1 MSGGGRIGLLGPAA
15 RVRARPWIPRGG
27 GGTLQVELVAG
38 ERKIW
43 SGEATLVIARTTE
56 GELGVL
62 PGHAP
67 LLGELAEGGVVTI
80 RTDSGDDVVVAA
92 HGGFLSVTERGVSIL
107 AETAEISTE
116 IDVERAREALRR
128 AEDSGDDPEA
138 LDAARRAQS
147 RLRAAGES
155 A

>member
-1 MSGGGRIGLLGPAA
+1 VA
-15 RVRARPWIPRGG
+15 
-27 GGTLQVELVAG
+27 TLQVELVAV
-38 ERKIW
+38 ERMIW
-43 SGEATLVIARTTE
+43 SGEASMVIARTTE

-67 LLGELAEGGVVTI
+67 LLGELAPGGVVRI
-80 RTDSGDDVVVAA
+80 RPESGDELIVAA

-116 IDVERAREALRR
+116 IDVERARDALRR
-128 AEDSGDDPEA
+128 AEQAGDEPEA
-138 LDAARRAQS
+138 VAAARRAQS
-147 RLRAAGES
+147 RLRAAGQD

>member
-1 MSGGGRIGLLGPAA
+1 MAT
-15 RVRARPWIPRGG
+15 VH
-27 GGTLQVELVAG
+27 VELVSV
-38 ERKIW
+38 ERLLW
-43 SGEATLVIARTTE
+43 SGEARMVIARTTE

-67 LLGELAEGGVVTI
+67 LLGELAEGGVVII
-80 RTDSGDDVVVAA
+80 RTESGDDVVVAA

-128 AEDSGDDPEA
+128 AEDAGDEPEA
-138 LDAARRAQS
+138 IEAARRAQS
-147 RLRAAGES
+147 RLRAASES

>member
-1 MSGGGRIGLLGPAA
+1 MA
-15 RVRARPWIPRGG
+15 
-27 GGTLQVELVAG
+27 TLQVELVAV

-43 SGEATLVIARTTE
+43 SGEATMVIARTTE

-67 LLGELAEGGVVTI
+67 LLGELAGGGVVTI
-80 RTDSGDDVVVAA
+80 RTESGEDVVVAA

-107 AETAEISTE
+107 AETAEIAGE

-128 AEDSGDDPEA
+128 AEADADDPDA
-138 LDAARRAQS
+138 FDAARRAQS

>member
-1 MSGGGRIGLLGPAA
+1 VA
-15 RVRARPWIPRGG
+15 
-27 GGTLQVELVAG
+27 TLQVELVAV

-43 SGEATLVIARTTE
+43 SGEATMVIARTTE

-67 LLGELAEGGVVTI
+67 LLGELAGGGVVTI
-80 RTDSGDDVVVAA
+80 RTESGEDVVVAA
-92 HGGFLSVTERGVSIL
+92 HGGFLSVTELGVSIL

-128 AEDSGDDPEA
+128 AEGAGDDPEA
-138 LDAARRAQS
+138 LDASRRAQS

>member
-1 MSGGGRIGLLGPAA
+1 MA
-15 RVRARPWIPRGG
+15 
-27 GGTLQVELVAG
+27 TLQVELVAV
-38 ERKIW
+38 EKMIW
-43 SGEATLVIARTTE
+43 SGEARMVIARTTE

-67 LLGELAEGGVVTI
+67 LLGELAPGGVVTI
-80 RTDSGDDVVVAA
+80 RTESGDDLVVAA

-107 AETAEISTE
+107 AETAEISTD

-128 AEDSGDDPEA
+128 AEADGDDPDA
-138 LDAARRAQS
+138 LAAARRAQS
-147 RLRAAGES
+147 RLRAAGQD